1 MLKDTTSFVYVTAFA
16 RAMALAR
23 AMAKAITH
31 AYAQEKRMLPGG

>member
-1 MLKDTTSFVYVTAFA
+1 MLKYTTAFVYVTAF
-16 RAMALAR
+16 AR